1 MMRRHRK
8 QYVPPPRSDR
18 RVIPTQN
25 PPPYLAMLTGKEAL
39 KSSFWIRAL
48 SEADDINASM
58 HKECE
63 LKLPTDVH
71 ISDFHPNVGLS

>member
-1 MMRRHRK
+1 
-8 QYVPPPRSDR
+8 
-18 RVIPTQN
+18 
-25 PPPYLAMLTGKEAL
+25 MLTGKEAL